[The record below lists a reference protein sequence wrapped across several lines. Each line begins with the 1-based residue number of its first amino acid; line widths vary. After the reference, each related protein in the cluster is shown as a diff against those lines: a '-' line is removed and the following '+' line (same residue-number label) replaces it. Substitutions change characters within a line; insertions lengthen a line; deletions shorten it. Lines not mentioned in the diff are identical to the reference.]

1 MNFWVKKQ
9 GAHPRR
15 SKVKAPTGLQQR
27 GSCFSSRQRE
37 ESKAQPQHFIY
48 QTSLSH
54 IKLHFCRVCISLPRS
69 QGWKHPSEK
78 CPRRQREAQRYFSI
92 TGGVSRL
99 QHNFPLLP
107 LLPYSAAC
115 CLPAQRAAFPSD
127 PWWDAQLL
135 LPLPVPL
142 LLEGRDHTPLCLV
155 FGRSLPKGNM
165 GDRERGRIGCLY
177 WFM

>member
-1 MNFWVKKQ
+1 MLTVLYLVLLRVFQFDEERRPELQPTTHPFLRFTACQPGQLGRSLPQMNFWVKKQ
-9 GAHPRR
+9 GAHPHR
-15 SKVKAPTGLQQR
+15 SKVKARTGLQQR

-99 QHNFPLLP
+99 QHNLP
-107 LLPYSAAC
+107 LLS
-115 CLPAQRAAFPSD
+115 
-127 PWWDAQLL
+127 L
-135 LPLPVPL
+135 LP
-142 LLEGRDHTPLCLV
+142 
-155 FGRSLPKGNM
+155 
-165 GDRERGRIGCLY
+165 
-177 WFM
+177 